1 MAAIQVERMKDP
13 NIIHFT
19 GPVNPTLAEVLNP
32 YAQPPTAKPWGY
44 IGALRKRV
52 EDGLDGLSTFFRIG
66 AVQRKKDAMGSE
78 AGLQFERSVRRGS
91 LPE

>member
-44 IGALRKRV
+44 IGARGHPFEKEWRTAWT
-52 EDGLDGLSTFFRIG
+52 GYRLS
-66 AVQRKKDAMGSE
+66 SE
-78 AGLQFERSVRRGS
+78 
-91 LPE
+91 